1 MADELL
7 TAFRFEVQLRWSARG
22 VLGSAA
28 PQQQGLASGGSTGES
43 LCDGG
48 FQEVRGLEIEMDVSD
63 IVEGGRNNAVYRRL
77 GRGKF
82 PPLVLKRG
90 LLIGSNG
97 QVDRRFWAW
106 MQDALDGVLPLRRV
120 DGTVRVKSADDT
132 LRATWTFERGLPVK
146 LRGPELNAKT
156 GEVAIEELSIAH
168 EGLRLA
174 AS

>member
-1 MADELL
+1 MPDELL
-7 TAFRFEVQLRWSARG
+7 TAFRFEVQLRWAARG

-28 PQQQGLASGGSTGES
+28 PQQQSLPPGPGTGEA

-48 FQEVRGLEIEMDVSD
+48 FQEVNGLEIEMDVSD

-97 QVDRRFWAW
+97 QVDRRLWSW

-120 DGTVRVKSADDT
+120 EGTVRVFSADNT
-132 LRATWTFERGLPVK
+132 LRATWSFERGLPVK

-174 AS
+174 S